1 MTAGPVRACPA
12 GHEPGPRKPGRDCPG
27 CRRDAVV
34 ARVAAADR
42 SLTAGQ
48 VASAVD
54 AVAGHGAALRS
65 LAQALSAGQA
75 ADVLAG
81 GAPPAVGRLVTELIA
96 RGSTVLAAPACA
108 TCGRTGR
115 PLTRSGQG
123 GACPRCRNRQLAT
136 ACAQCGAVRPV
147 AGRTSG
153 GEPVCERCRRRER
166 GHRPCGTCGKT
177 APIAVR
183 GRDGGTDVCVNC
195 YRLPTAACTV
205 CGRRRECRFA
215 GTQPICPA
223 CSPRST
229 AACAHCGQDRP
240 PAARWPEGPVCD
252 TCYTAALRRRGTC
265 TGCGQQRRLVFPPGP
280 GAGICADCAGLIITH
295 ACALCGIEDKL
306 FEKGRCARCSLRQR
320 TAALIRDPAGPAT
333 PGPAIALDR
342 VAGAITAAR
351 TPYSALNWLRTG
363 AAAAILADVAAGRTA
378 LTHQALDDHP
388 HQRAADYLRHMLVAG
403 GVLPARDEAL
413 ARMERWSQ
421 DILSGIDHPA
431 DRRVTQ
437 AYLTWQVLRRL
448 RRRSGTGPGQRTPT
462 GQSRHQIRAVAAFLA
477 WLRQHDLTLASCRQ
491 GDVETWLA
499 TSPAAYDVRGFL
511 AWTAGRKH
519 SRKLDIPGPQ
529 RRTGTATSPGQRWKL
544 ISRLLHDDTLDL
556 TDRAAGCLLLLF
568 GQHLSR
574 TAVMT
579 TSQIIT
585 RDDSVHVRFGKHE
598 IPVPDSLG
606 RILTELTRTGRTHTG
621 IGSPPASPWL
631 FPGGMP
637 GQPITPSQLGERL
650 RAIGIRALPGRR
662 AAMTDLAAQ
671 LPAAV
676 LADLLNI
683 TPGTAARWMHQAGG
697 DWNRYAAQ
705 IARTRNH
712 QS

>member
-1 MTAGPVRACPA
+1 
-12 GHEPGPRKPGRDCPG
+12 
-27 CRRDAVV
+27 V
-34 ARVAAADR
+34 ARVAAADW

-48 VASAVD
+48 VAAAVD
-54 AVAGHGAALRS
+54 AVAGHGAVLRS
-65 LAQALSAGQA
+65 LSAALAAGE
-75 ADVLAG
+75 
-81 GAPPAVGRLVTELIA
+81 APELIA
-96 RGSTVLAAPACA
+96 RGSTMLTAPACA

-115 PLTRSGQG
+115 PLTRSGPG

-136 ACAQCGAVRPV
+136 ACSRCGAVRPV

-166 GHRPCGTCGKT
+166 GHRTCGTCGKI

-195 YRLPTAACTV
+195 YRMPTAVCTV
-205 CGRRRECRFA
+205 CGRRRECSFA
-215 GTQPICPA
+215 GTQPICLT

-240 PAARWPEGPVCD
+240 PAVRWPEGPVCD

-265 TGCGQQRRLVFPPGP
+265 GDCGQQRRLVSPPGP
-280 GAGICADCAGLIITH
+280 GAGSCADCAGLIVTH
-295 ACALCGIEDKL
+295 ACALCGVEDKL

-320 TAALIRDPAGPAT
+320 AAALIRDPAGPDMPDLPVALNRVAE
-333 PGPAIALDR
+333 AIA
-342 VAGAITAAR
+342 AAR

-378 LTHQALDDHP
+378 LTHRALDDHP

-403 GVLPARDEAL
+403 GVLPVRDEAL
-413 ARMERWSQ
+413 ARMERWSR

-431 DRRVTQ
+431 DRRVMQ
-437 AYLTWQVLRRL
+437 AYLTWRVLRRL
-448 RRRSGTGPGQRTPT
+448 RHRSEISPGPRTPT
-462 GQSRHQIRAVAAFLA
+462 GRPRHQVPAVAAFLA
-477 WLRQHDLTLASCRQ
+477 WLRQHDLSLASCRQ

-499 TSPAAYDVRGFL
+499 TSPAAYDVRDFL
-511 AWTAGRKH
+511 AWAADHKH
-519 SRKLDIPGPQ
+519 SQRLDIPGPQ
-529 RRTGTATSPGQRWKL
+529 RRTGTATSAGQRWEL
-544 ISRLLHDDTLDL
+544 ISRLLYDDTLDL

-579 TSQIIT
+579 TGQIIT
-585 RDDSVHVRFGKHE
+585 RDDGVHVRFGTHE
-598 IPVPDSLG
+598 VPVPDSLG
-606 RILTELTRTGRTHTG
+606 RILTELTRAGRAHTG
-621 IGSPPASPWL
+621 IGSPATSPWL

-637 GQPITPSQLGERL
+637 GQPITPSRLGERL
-650 RAIGIRALPGRR
+650 RAIGIPALPGRR

-683 TPGTAARWMHQAGG
+683 TPGTAVRWMHQAGG
-697 DWNRYAAQ
+697 DWNRYAAE
-705 IARTRNH
+705 ITRTRNH
-712 QS
+712 QP